1 MQINKGPTHSV
12 VNIDFLA
19 QRNYNLTSV
28 LTFIFRKFTDVR
40 DIIKIA
46 NSFAKINRL
55 SRNSTVNYKNT
66 IIS

>member
-1 MQINKGPTHSV
+1 MANEILSFLSENKLSIIRSLMQINKGPTHSV

-40 DIIKIA
+40 DKI
-46 NSFAKINRL
+46 
-55 SRNSTVNYKNT
+55 
-66 IIS
+66 